1 MSSQLRTPLKFPAS
15 GFELVDAGEKIEEE
29 TLPTYIPD
37 KYYPVRLGQIF
48 QNRYQVV
55 GKVGYGVFS
64 TVWLARDFQNSRH
77 VILKTC
83 IASVERSNEIKIY
96 EHISA
101 SEFKVDHAG
110 KDFYRKLYDSFK
122 VEGPH
127 GSHACL
133 VQQPLGLSLD
143 QVLDIRP
150 TRTFTLELLKPPLRQ
165 ILAGLDFL
173 HRIDVIHTDLQAKNL
188 LLGIDDPSI
197 FFIFEEAEVEHQ
209 PCPRKVLDDRIIY
222 VSRRVPFSGRLP
234 IITDFGEARLRHEAH
249 RGEDIMPDL
258 YRAPEVILRM
268 EWDIW
273 VDIWS
278 VAMVVWDL
286 VKGPTLFNARNEEN
300 LVDDRL
306 HLAEMIAIMGPPPRE
321 FLERSQVSL
330 LYWDENGQWRGLAQ
344 IPEISL
350 ETLAEGIE
358 GEDIQGFIAFLRR
371 ILRWLPEER
380 PTAGELMFD
389 PWLMKGLG
397 KFGKTE

>member
-1 MSSQLRTPLKFPAS
+1 MSSQLQTPLTFPTS
-15 GFELVDAGEKIEEE
+15 GFELVDTNEKIEEE
-29 TLPTYIPD
+29 TLPTYNPK

-48 QNRYQVV
+48 QDRYQVV

-64 TVWLARDFQNSRH
+64 TVWLARDFQKSRH
-77 VILKTC
+77 VILKMC
-83 IASVERSNEIKIY
+83 ISSVEPSNEIKIY
-96 EHISA
+96 EHIST
-101 SEFKVDHAG
+101 SESKVDHAG
-110 KDFYRKLYDSFK
+110 KAFYRRLYDSFN

-127 GSHACL
+127 GSHVCL

-143 QVLDIRP
+143 QLLDTRP

-165 ILAGLDFL
+165 ILAGFDFL
-173 HRIDVIHTDLQAKNL
+173 HRLDIIHTDIQSKNL

-197 FFIFEEAEVEHQ
+197 FFVFEEAEIEHQ

-222 VSRRVPFSGRLP
+222 VSRRVPFSRRLP
-234 IITDFGEARLRHEAH
+234 IITDFGEARLRDEAH

-286 VKGPTLFNARNEEN
+286 VKGPTLFNARNEEK
-300 LVDDRL
+300 LLDDRL
-306 HLAEMIAIMGPPPRE
+306 HLAEIVAIMGPPPKE

-330 LYWDENGQWRGLAQ
+330 LYWDENGQWRGLAP

-350 ETLAEGIE
+350 ESLAEGIE